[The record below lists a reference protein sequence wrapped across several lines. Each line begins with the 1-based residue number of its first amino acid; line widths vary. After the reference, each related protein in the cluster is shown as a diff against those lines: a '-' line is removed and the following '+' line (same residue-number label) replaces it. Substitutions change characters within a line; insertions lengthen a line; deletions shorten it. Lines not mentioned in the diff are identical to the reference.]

1 MADEQLAPSAVDEV
15 APATSPA
22 TAPPNPDPAII
33 GHAVAL
39 INNHVGWMGQRVRGK
54 DEDEDFRPKDDVF
67 FEVLPDE
74 VREAVLDAIVSAA
87 RLLKRSFDR

>member
-1 MADEQLAPSAVDEV
+1 MIDEPL
-15 APATSPA
+15 SPA
-22 TAPPNPDPAII
+22 KVIQAESLVPSPPNPDPAIV
-33 GHAVAL
+33 GHAVTL

-67 FEVLPDE
+67 FEVLPPE
-74 VREAVLDAIVSAA
+74 VRESVLAAIVSAA